1 MCRSATVNPMTV
13 PIAEQQSVVASPR
26 RPRFRLIV
34 ILVFGVLVVPF
45 VVSAVFNSYGPLTEE
60 SAIRMAFATV
70 VGQVL
75 AVLSGF
81 AVIGLAVKRR
91 YDIPKIVLLAVVAV
105 VITVNAFAVAGSAGD
120 LLLSRLDLIAETN
133 LLNQ

>member
-1 MCRSATVNPMTV
+1 MTV
-13 PIAEQQSVVASPR
+13 PIAEQQSIVTSRR
-26 RPRFRLIV
+26 RPRFRLVI

-45 VVSAVFNSYGPLTEE
+45 AVSAAFNNYGPLTEE

-70 VGQVL
+70 VGQVI

-91 YDIPKIVLLAVVAV
+91 YDIPKIVLLVVVAV

>member
-1 MCRSATVNPMTV
+1 
-13 PIAEQQSVVASPR
+13 
-26 RPRFRLIV
+26 
-34 ILVFGVLVVPF
+34 

-105 VITVNAFAVAGSAGD
+105 VITVNAFAVAGSAGG